1 MGAGA
6 PSVLFWDM
14 GEDREDLAWR
24 ERRREILQSAYRRR
38 QSSGEREGGSAGL
51 LAAAVTYKK
60 RVEEMFLTCMRIR
73 ANYRKGN

>member
-24 ERRREILQSAYRRR
+24 DSAEWI
-38 QSSGEREGGSAGL
+38 QTERERVSERGEGR
-51 LAAAVTYKK
+51 AAVLFKK
-60 RVEEMFLTCMRIR
+60 RVEEIFSLARDYMQVVW
-73 ANYRKGN
+73 

>member
-24 ERRREILQSAYRRR
+24 DSAEWI
-38 QSSGEREGGSAGL
+38 QTERERVSECGEGR
-51 LAAAVTYKK
+51 AAVLFKK
-60 RVEEMFLTCMRIR
+60 RVEEIFSLARDYMQVVW
-73 ANYRKGN
+73 